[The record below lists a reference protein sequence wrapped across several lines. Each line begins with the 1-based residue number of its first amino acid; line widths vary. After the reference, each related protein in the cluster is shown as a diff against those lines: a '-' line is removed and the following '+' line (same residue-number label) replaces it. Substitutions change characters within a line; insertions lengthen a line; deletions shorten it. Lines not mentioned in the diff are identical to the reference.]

1 MIIGRM
7 KLEGS
12 LAGLIILEGLL
23 TLIAL
28 VSTTG
33 TGLVILPA
41 YFLALK

>member
-12 LAGLIILEGLL
+12 LAGLIILGGML
-23 TLIAL
+23 TLLAL

-33 TGLVILPA
+33 TGLDTLRA